1 MSLLL
6 INIKKLIQTDDE
18 NLRYRSGKEMMDIQ
32 CVEDA
37 FLYIENGYIVDYG
50 SMVNLSVEMN
60 KKAEDIIDLSGKMV
74 LPAFCDSHT
83 HLVYAGS
90 REMEY
95 IDKIKGLSY
104 EEIAKRGGGILNSAK
119 LLSQTSEDELFK
131 QSAQRLKEIMYKG
144 TGAVEIK
151 SGYGL
156 DAENELKMLRVI
168 RRLRDAFPIEVKS
181 TFLGAHAIPIEYKH
195 NRRAYVDLII
205 NEMIPQIA
213 AENLADFIDVF
224 CDKGFFTPED
234 TSRILMAGIKYG
246 MPGKIHANE
255 LALSGGIQTGV
266 HYDALSVDH
275 LEFTGEEEMAI
286 LKNSSTMPT
295 LLPGA
300 SFFLGMSWAPAR
312 KMIDYGLPVAL
323 ASDFNPGSSPS
334 GDMKF
339 IASLGSI
346 KLRMLPEEVINAVT
360 INSAYAMGVEHI
372 LGTISKGKLANLIIT
387 KDIPGIEYIP
397 YAYTSDIIQEV
408 LIKGSYIRES
418 DLFEA
423 Q

>member
-6 INIKKLIQTDDE
+6 INIKKLIQIDE
-18 NLRYRSGKEMMDIQ
+18 DNVRYRSGKEMMNLNSI
-32 CVEDA
+32 ENA
-37 FLYIENGYIVDYG
+37 FLFIDNGYIDDYG
-50 SMVNLSVEMN
+50 CMQDLSREIQKQAN
-60 KKAEDIIDLSGKMV
+60 KTIDLSGKM
-74 LPAFCDSHT
+74 LMPTFCDSHT

-90 REMEY
+90 REIEY

-119 LLSQTSEDELFK
+119 LLSQTSEDELFE
-131 QSAQRLKEIMYKG
+131 QSAKRVKEIMFKG

-156 DAENELKMLRVI
+156 NTENELKMLRVI
-168 RRLRDAFPIEVKS
+168 RRIRDNFPLEVKS
-181 TFLGAHAIPIEYKH
+181 TFLGAHSIPSEYRN
-195 NRRAYVDLII
+195 NRTGYVELII
-205 NEMIPQIA
+205 NEMIPLIA
-213 AENLADFIDVF
+213 AEDLADYIDVF
-224 CDKGFFTPED
+224 CDHGFFTTED
-234 TSRILMAGIKYG
+234 TSRILMAGIKHG

-275 LEFTGEEEMAI
+275 LEFTGEEEMAV

-300 SFFLGMSWAPAR
+300 SFFLGMPWAPAR

-339 IASLGSI
+339 ISSLGSI
-346 KLRMLPEEVINAVT
+346 KLKMLPEEVINAVT
-360 INSAYAMGVEHI
+360 VNSAYAMGVDHI
-372 LGTISKGKLANLIIT
+372 LGSISRGKLANLIIT
-387 KDIPGIEYIP
+387 KEIPGIEYIP
-397 YAYTSDIIQEV
+397 YAYTSDIIEEV
-408 LIKGSYIRES
+408 LIKGIKIRNS
-418 DLFEA
+418 L
-423 Q
+423 